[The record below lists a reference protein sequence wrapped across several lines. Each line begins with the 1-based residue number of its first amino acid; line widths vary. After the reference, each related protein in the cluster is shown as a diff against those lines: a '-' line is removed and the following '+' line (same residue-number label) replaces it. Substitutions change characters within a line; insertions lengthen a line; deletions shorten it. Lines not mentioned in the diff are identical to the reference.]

1 MRSLISTRLSVIFCK
16 LCAPSQAHW
25 VKGVHTGACTQAD
38 RHIHTVERN
47 SLCPVCVCAYVGRQF
62 SSHCSLMPFT
72 CFNQHQSTLGMRLVI
87 LIEKEKYNC
96 WGGGREYS
104 HISEYCFPFTC
115 NIIGLNVVDQSN
127 FADLHTPH
135 ADTNHWDSQLLP
147 LIERSHIAEVF
158 ANYGN

>member
-1 MRSLISTRLSVIFCK
+1 MLLPRHTESRVCTLGHARK
-16 LCAPSQAHW
+16 L
-25 VKGVHTGACTQAD
+25 TDIYTQW
-38 RHIHTVERN
+38 REIHFAQ
-47 SLCPVCVCAYVGRQF
+47 CVCAYVGRQF

-87 LIEKEKYNC
+87 LIENEKYNC

-135 ADTNHWDSQLLP
+135 ADTAAPFNWTITHCRGVCQLRKLSLAP
-147 LIERSHIAEVF
+147 KCLST
-158 ANYGN
+158 